1 MIEIGRLC
9 VKTAGREAGRFCVV
23 VKNVDD
29 NFVLITGPKR
39 LTKVK
44 RRRCNVEHLKTLGHK
59 IGIKADAPDSEIEK
73 ELEKG
78 NVLQKLQAEAD
89 APDAVSKATEEEDIP
104 ESAEPVIAMEPE
116 TPSQEKEKAPAEPDS
131 KHARAEHKPK
141 PKSKAAAK
149 PAKKEHKKK
158 KSAAKPAKKH
168 AKKKASS
175 KPANKQHKKKKK

>member
-1 MIEIGRLC
+1 MIEVGRLC

-44 RRRCNVEHLKTLGHK
+44 RRRCNVEHLKALGHK

-78 NVLQKLQAEAD
+78 NVLQKLHAEAD
-89 APDAVSKATEEEDIP
+89 APDAVSKATEEEAIP
-104 ESAEPVIAMEPE
+104 EAAEPVIVREPE
-116 TPSQEKEKAPAEPDS
+116 TPSPEKET
-131 KHARAEHKPK
+131 HKPK
-141 PKSKAAAK
+141 PKNKAAAK
-149 PAKKEHKKK
+149 PAKKEHKKRPA
-158 KSAAKPAKKH
+158 SKPAKKH
-168 AKKKASS
+168 EKKKPASKSGKKKAA
-175 KPANKQHKKKKK
+175 KHGKK